1 MFTANHS
8 KPSIDEVIKE
18 LKMVASF
25 HFNSSSNRKK
35 ASLNAEWLQ
44 ELLSYKDEDLI
55 TTEWLKKYFKFYQ
68 SEDGDVWINKEAL
81 KKHCIYIYE
90 ITKHKYQVH
99 VETDKKREE
108 FDLQTLGQLRMFLTL
123 CRVPREFIKKLE

>member
-1 MFTANHS
+1 MT
-8 KPSIDEVIKE
+8 
-18 LKMVASF
+18 ASF

-35 ASLNAEWLQ
+35 AALNAEWLQ
-44 ELLSYKDEDLI
+44 ELLSYKDEDPI

-68 SEDGDVWINKEAL
+68 SEDGDVWVQKEIL

-90 ITKHKYQVH
+90 MAEYRWQVH
-99 VETDKKREE
+99 VETDEKREE

-123 CRVPREFIKKLE
+123 CGVPSEFIKKLE